1 MVSVGVPL
9 LESSPIGRLVPDL
22 RALLFYAD
30 VMREASLGL
39 TPTMLDTACGSGR
52 HVIQAA
58 QSGWDV
64 VALEASIDLLAYTQ
78 QRARRQGLACLTE
91 LGTIHTYAG
100 PSAAFDLVVLA
111 GAAVEELDSV
121 FELTVTI
128 EQAASFVRPG
138 GCLLQGIALDD
149 PALTAAAVSAIGACG
164 LDVVSSPD
172 ARDRRPGMVG
182 YALARRPTPGTA

>member
-9 LESSPIGRLVPDL
+9 LESNPIGRLVPDL

-30 VMREASLGL
+30 VMRVSSLGL
-39 TPTMLDTACGSGR
+39 SPTMLDAACGSGR
-52 HVIQAA
+52 QVVQAS

-64 VALEASIDLLAYTQ
+64 VALEASVDLLAYTE
-78 QRARRQGLACLTE
+78 QRARRQGLACLSE

-128 EQAASFVRPG
+128 EQAASFVCPG
-138 GCLLQGIALDD
+138 GLLLQGIALDD
-149 PALTAAAVSAIGACG
+149 PTLTGAATSAIEASG
-164 LDVVSSPD
+164 LEVVTAPD

-182 YALARRPTPGTA
+182 YALGRRPETPSV